1 MNSAALSEALREWA
15 LLLGDGHVRC
25 DREGLRS
32 ASTATF
38 ATTSQVLAILRPG
51 TRDDVQEVV
60 RIANRHRVPIYPIST
75 GKNWGYGSRV
85 PARDGVLVDLGR
97 MNRIVAFDEELAYV
111 TIEPGVT
118 QRQLYDYLQERGSS
132 LWMDAT
138 GASPDCSI
146 IGNTLE
152 RGFGHTPMGDHCA
165 MRAVTRWSC
174 RTASASKPDSAVFQA
189 PERRP
194 SADGASGRRSTACSR
209 NRTSAL

>member
-25 DREGLRS
+25 DPEALRS

-38 ATTSQVLAILRPG
+38 ATTSQALAILRPG
-51 TRDDVQEVV
+51 SRDEVQEVV

-111 TIEPGVT
+111 TIEPGVART
-118 QRQLYDYLQERGSS
+118 VDL
-132 LWMDAT
+132 T
-138 GASPDCSI
+138 
-146 IGNTLE
+146 
-152 RGFGHTPMGDHCA
+152 HT
-165 MRAVTRWSC
+165 T
-174 RTASASKPDSAVFQA
+174 
-189 PERRP
+189 
-194 SADGASGRRSTACSR
+194 
-209 NRTSAL
+209 